1 MAKRRRIGRTL
12 RRRKNGALSFNAS
25 SPLVKFGS
33 IAAGYFMSDAI
44 NEPIEKAV
52 GDKVDGK
59 IVAAAEAVAGFLLS
73 MRGKKTTLKVA
84 AGGILLGAGLK
95 KFLKETGVIKGF
107 DDVPVIGGYDSV
119 PVLSGYTTR
128 PIGINGYTVP
138 QPMASKPSVMG
149 GINVNSGG
157 SGSGLGYM
165 DSDR

>member
-33 IAAGYFMSDAI
+33 IAAGYFMADKI
-44 NEPIEKAV
+44 NEAIDKTV

-59 IVAAAEAVAGFLLS
+59 IVAAAEAVLGFMLS

-84 AGGILLGAGLK
+84 AGGILLGAGIK
-95 KFLKETGVIKGF
+95 KALNEFGVIKGF